1 MAIFGHLGN
10 GGPDQKTSYSLFLIM
25 ASIYAFKELSFDV
38 WVAKTNYEWVADN
51 RPSFEQG
58 QKSRP

>member
-38 WVAKTNYEWVADN
+38 WVA
-51 RPSFEQG
+51 
-58 QKSRP
+58 